1 MCRGHAEHPD
11 FAPDSSEMTVGFL
24 SFGISLPVICL
35 NCTWMQLLVFPY
47 GFFVFVCSRR
57 CLLRYK
63 PSSKGPQVPGL
74 SLSEE
79 LLNVFL
85 TLFLYKK
92 RVSLF
97 CNAKDLSSWGT
108 KRLFDYSRLS

>member
-1 MCRGHAEHPD
+1 MDA
-11 FAPDSSEMTVGFL
+11 AVGIPLWFL
-24 SFGISLPVICL
+24 CV
-35 NCTWMQLLVFPY
+35 
-47 GFFVFVCSRR
+47 
-57 CLLRYK
+57 CLLKEMFVEIQAQQQR
-63 PSSKGPQVPGL
+63 SQVPGL